1 MRILG
6 RYEQASGKKLNVQK
20 TSMFF
25 SRNTSWERKQEILQ
39 LSGLSKTLRID
50 AYLGLPTFVG
60 KSRAQAFQ
68 HIKEQVINKLSNW
81 NTQFLS

>member
-6 RYEQASGKKLNVQK
+6 GYEQASGQKLNVQK

-25 SRNTSWERKQEILQ
+25 SRNTRWEIRKEILQ
-39 LSGLSKTLRID
+39 LSGLIETLIID

-68 HIKEQVINKLSNW
+68 YIKEKVINRLSNW
-81 NTQFLS
+81 KV